1 METGKTLTSETLMVC
16 AGMCTK
22 VHIKRGR
29 WKWKSRA
36 KYKRQTTTTTREEE
50 RRGENGNGC
59 GKKRLQNS
67 QRCRDFA
74 VDFSRS

>member
-29 WKWKSRA
+29 WKWKNRA
-36 KYKRQTTTTTREEE
+36 KYKRREEE

-59 GKKRLQNS
+59 GKKGLQNS
-67 QRCRDFA
+67 QICCDF
-74 VDFSRS
+74 VVVFSRS